1 MNQLV
6 PGKAKMAEISP
17 ENSSFDHSGNSL
29 SAFWSR
35 IILKLENMSMI
46 IRVVKKVKIS
56 LDSSK
61 ASVRDYMSIEVPK
74 NTKNLKS

>member
-1 MNQLV
+1 
-6 PGKAKMAEISP
+6 
-17 ENSSFDHSGNSL
+17 
-29 SAFWSR
+29 
-35 IILKLENMSMI
+35 MI

-74 NTKNLKS
+74 NTKNLES